1 MEPEVRMERSGSLR
15 AACAHILSETPEE
28 DVWKK
33 IEAWARPKGLLE
45 EGIGTRIFGR
55 NTYPTD
61 NPEPHGYE
69 LFITVGT
76 DIEPED
82 DIKIKEI
89 PGGLY
94 AILRFK
100 NLNKIREAWEYL
112 WNWIN
117 ERGYEHIGWKKLENG
132 WVNGFEEQLNWYEK
146 KPPDQWILDLWVQ
159 LKE

>member
-1 MEPEVRMERSGSLR
+1 MDPEVRIERLGPLR
-15 AACAHILSETPEE
+15 AACDHSLSETPEE
-28 DVWKK
+28 DVWKRVV
-33 IEAWARPKGLLE
+33 AWAKPKGLFE
-45 EGIGTRIFGR
+45 EGVGTRIFGR

-69 LFITVGT
+69 LFITVGP

-89 PGGLY
+89 PSGLY
-94 AILRFK
+94 AVLRFK
-100 NLNKIREAWEYL
+100 NLNKIGEAWEYL
-112 WNWIN
+112 WKWIK
-117 ERGYEHIGWKKLENG
+117 ERGHEHIGWKKLENG
-132 WVNGFEEQLNWYEK
+132 WVNGFEEFLNWYEK